1 MKRWSPF
8 VLGGAGALIFDP
20 KNFGRAIRLALV
32 TGFLFYAVIIAAV
45 SLVLG
50 GAIFERLRDSI
61 AEEA

>member
-1 MKRWSPF
+1 MWM
-8 VLGGAGALIFDP
+8 LG
-20 KNFGRAIRLALV
+20 
-32 TGFLFYAVIIAAV
+32 IAAV